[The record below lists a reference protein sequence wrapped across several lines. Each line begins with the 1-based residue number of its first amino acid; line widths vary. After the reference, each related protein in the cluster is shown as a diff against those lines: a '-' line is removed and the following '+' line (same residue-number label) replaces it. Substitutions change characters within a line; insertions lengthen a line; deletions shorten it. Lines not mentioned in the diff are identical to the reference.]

1 MSEAYSAHGFVALIS
16 YSSDS
21 APQHTN
27 PRSTHPSQSSSSSSS
42 LETKLSTGP
51 DRKMAGL
58 GSGGTPRPNE
68 ICVPRPA
75 IRLRALTCEHKQPG
89 HSIRMQRTRERAGA
103 HTCVTMTETG
113 AFFPVPVPLPPSLF
127 LTLLP
132 LLLWPQPRSTP
143 DGDPKPLPFSTA
155 AAGRILPDAAAR
167 RLGPR

>member
-1 MSEAYSAHGFVALIS
+1 VRTRVSPE
-16 YSSDS
+16 
-21 APQHTN
+21 
-27 PRSTHPSQSSSSSSS
+27 
-42 LETKLSTGP
+42 
-51 DRKMAGL
+51 
-58 GSGGTPRPNE
+58 
-68 ICVPRPA
+68 
-75 IRLRALTCEHKQPG
+75 QPG